1 MKQYVY
7 DVRNVCTLRELLETS
22 VDEYGSN
29 TAFVVKD
36 KAGFIKE
43 ITYREFFGEVK
54 ALAAYLCSKG
64 LEYKKVA
71 VIGRNSYEWAL
82 SYMAICCGVG
92 VVVPVDKELKAPEV
106 GNILTLSGADAV
118 TYAPEMETKIE
129 DCGFSGF
136 KLCKTELAQ
145 AVKDGKQLIAEGDKS
160 YSEHKIDAN
169 ALGSLIYTSGTT
181 GVAKGVM
188 LSQYNICSD
197 IVGVRKKVNVTPSD
211 RTLSVLP
218 LHHTYECT
226 LGLCAM
232 LYSGA
237 SIAYATSLLKLLQEF
252 KEYKPTIFMAVPQL
266 LKAIHGGI
274 IKKVASVPG
283 GMAFLNV
290 GKTLTTLS
298 GKFKPSVA
306 PKVFKSIHEAFGG
319 RLRMIL
325 VGAAC
330 VDERIFKDLEK
341 FGFAV
346 YTGYGLT
353 ETAPLCVMHNDF
365 ERKADTIGLVMCGD
379 KGKIVNPNADGI
391 GEFAVKGPNVML
403 GYYNDEKATRE
414 AFDEEGYFLTGDLV
428 CIDKASG
435 HYKIVGRIKNM
446 IVTDNGK
453 KIFPEEIEF
462 LLEKCPCIKECMA
475 YGAQNDMGETQVAV
489 KIFPNFDELEKSGI
503 SSEDK
508 NFKDKM
514 HDYFLEYV
522 KEKVNK
528 NLPGYKA
535 VHHISIRHV
544 EFDKTTTQKIKRQSP
559 ENLRS
564 DD

>member
-1 MKQYVY
+1 MGNLVY
-7 DVRNVCTLRELLETS
+7 NVRNVCTLREMLETS
-22 VDEYGSN
+22 VEEYGRN
-29 TAFVVKD
+29 AAFVRKD
-36 KAGFIKE
+36 KNGNLME
-43 ITYREFFGEVK
+43 ISYNEFFACVK
-54 ALAAYLCSKG
+54 SLAVYLCSVG
-64 LEYKKVA
+64 LEGKKIA

-92 VVVPVDKELKAPEV
+92 VVVPIDKELKAPEV
-106 GNILTLSGADAV
+106 QNILSLSGADAV
-118 TYAPEMETKIE
+118 IYAPEMKEKVE
-129 DCGFSGF
+129 GGEFNGFM
-136 KLCKTELAQ
+136 LCKNELAQ
-145 AVKDGKQLIAEGDKS
+145 AVGKGRELIKNGDKS
-160 YSEHKIDAN
+160 YENHTIDPY

-197 IVGVRKKVNVTPSD
+197 IVGVRKMVNVTPKD

-237 SIAYATSLLKLLQEF
+237 SIAYATSLLKLLSEF

-274 IKKVASVPG
+274 MKKIAAVKG
-283 GMAFLNV
+283 GSAFITV
-290 GKTLTTLS
+290 GKTITTLS
-298 GKFKPSVA
+298 GKFAPAVA
-306 PKVFKSIHEAFGG
+306 PHIFKSIHEAFGG

-330 VDERIFKDLEK
+330 VDERIFKDFEK

-365 ERKADTIGLVMCGD
+365 ERKADTIGKVMCGD

-414 AFDEEGYFLTGDLV
+414 AFDEDGYFLTGDLM

-446 IVTDNGK
+446 IVTGNGK
-453 KIFPEEIEF
+453 KIFPEEVEF
-462 LLEKCPCIKECMA
+462 LLEKCPCIKECMV
-475 YGAQNDMGETQVAV
+475 YGDVNDLEETVVAV
-489 KIFPNFDELEKSGI
+489 KIFPNAEELQKIGI
-503 SSEDK
+503 SNDDVDYEQK
-508 NFKDKM
+508 LQ
-514 HDYFLEYV
+514 DYFLDYV

-535 VHHISIRHV
+535 VHKISLRHR
-544 EFDKTTTQKIKRQSP
+544 EFDKTTTQKIKRSSP
-559 ENLRS
+559 DNLLY
-564 DD
+564 